1 MFKLLYWFHILAR
14 SCSKSFR
21 LGFSSTWSENFQMYK
36 LDLKSQ
42 RKQFA
47 SICWIME
54 KAREFQEN
62 TDFYLTDY
70 AKTLTVWITTN
81 CGKFL
86 KRWGIPDQLS
96 CLLRNLYASQEA
108 TVRTEHGTTDW
119 SKIGKGVWEGSILSL
134 CLFNIY
140 AEYIMQNARL
150 DES

>member
-1 MFKLLYWFHILAR
+1 
-14 SCSKSFR
+14 
-21 LGFSSTWSENFQMYK
+21 MYK

-70 AKTLTVWITTN
+70 AKTLTVWITTI

-86 KRWGIPDQLS
+86 KRWEYQTILPISWETCIWVKKQL
-96 CLLRNLYASQEA
+96 L
-108 TVRTEHGTTDW
+108 
-119 SKIGKGVWEGSILSL
+119 
-134 CLFNIY
+134 
-140 AEYIMQNARL
+140 
-150 DES
+150 